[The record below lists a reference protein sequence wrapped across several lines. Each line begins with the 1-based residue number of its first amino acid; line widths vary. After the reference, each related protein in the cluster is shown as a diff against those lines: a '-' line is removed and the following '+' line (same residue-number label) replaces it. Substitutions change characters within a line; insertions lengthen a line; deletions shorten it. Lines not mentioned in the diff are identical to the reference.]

1 MRLRRLTAVSLALA
15 LGGAVLAHAYLE
27 RITPAAGPAHLGPP
41 DAIELRYSSAI
52 EVGFSN
58 FDLYLVAIDAAVLPS
73 DPAAPTEAEW
83 GRLAAIATQFAARAR
98 ADTTVADGA
107 RVALRPTAGRGAT
120 REVRLEPTEPL
131 APGLYVL
138 DVEAL
143 ATDGHLMP
151 AQHVFLVV
159 AAP

>member
-1 MRLRRLTAVSLALA
+1 MRLLHLITASITLA
-15 LGGAVLAHAYLE
+15 LGGAVFAHAVLE
-27 RITPAAGPAHLGPP
+27 RVTPAAGPAHVGPP
-41 DAIELRYSSAI
+41 DAIELWYSSAI

-58 FDLYLVAIDAAVLPS
+58 FELYLVGIDAAAIPS

-83 GRLAAIATQFAARAR
+83 GRLAAIATQFATRAR
-98 ADTTVADGA
+98 GDAAVAEAA
-107 RVALRPTAGRGAT
+107 RVALQPLASRGAV

-138 DVEAL
+138 DVQAL

>member
-15 LGGAVLAHAYLE
+15 LGGAALAHAYLE
-27 RITPAAGPAHLGPP
+27 RVTPPAGPAHVGPP

-52 EVGFSN
+52 EVDFSN
-58 FDLYLVAIDAAVLPS
+58 FDLYLVAIDAEALPS

-98 ADTTVADGA
+98 ADASVAAGA
-107 RVALRPTAGRGAT
+107 RLALQPPASRGAV
-120 REVRLEPTEPL
+120 RDVRLELAEPL

-138 DVEAL
+138 DIEAL

-151 AQHVFLVV
+151 TQHVFLVV